1 MQQPRVPDTSNV
13 TTAAIAADG
22 KALSFGNWSFDPGK
36 VLAAIFEATHFEA
49 TQLWGLVHGHR
60 KARLALSERH
70 KQRHSRKQQN
80 TA

>member
-22 KALSFGNWSFDPGK
+22 KALSFGNWSLDPGK
-36 VLAAIFEATHFEA
+36 LLAAVFEA
-49 TQLWGLVHGHR
+49 TQLWGLVNGHR
-60 KARLALSERH
+60 EARSASSGRH
-70 KQRHSRKQQN
+70 QQRRSRKQQN

>member
-36 VLAAIFEATHFEA
+36 VLAAIFEAT
-49 TQLWGLVHGHR
+49 QLWGLVHGHR